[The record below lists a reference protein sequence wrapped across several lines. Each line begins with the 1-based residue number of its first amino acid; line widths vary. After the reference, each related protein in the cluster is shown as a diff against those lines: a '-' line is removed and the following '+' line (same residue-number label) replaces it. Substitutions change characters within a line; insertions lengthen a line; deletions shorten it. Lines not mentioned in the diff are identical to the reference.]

1 MIYAE
6 SFVKDPDAV
15 LDYVFDWRD
24 WLSDTEI
31 ISTSSWTVETGLT
44 QDGATNTDST
54 ATVWL
59 SGGTAGECYKI
70 TNNITTNGGNAGVAR
85 TDNRTMLIEVKER

>member
-1 MIYAE
+1 MIYAD

-24 WLSDTEI
+24 WLADTEI

-44 QDGATNTDST
+44 KDSDSNTDST

-59 SGGTAGECYKI
+59 SGGTDGECYKI
-70 TNNITTNGGNAGVAR
+70 TNSITTNGGR